1 MFRFQIFGIPVQVQ
15 PFFWIVLFF
24 LGGGLREQSWN
35 ALGLLEVALFVLAG
49 FLSIMVHEL
58 GHALTGKAFGAPT
71 AITLHGFGGYASFPS
86 GSFTRKQNFAVTF
99 AGPAAQI
106 ALGLAVLGLHFF
118 LRMPSPAL
126 AGFVADLAWISLVWA
141 VINLLPVV
149 PLDGGHLVLSALGP
163 ARIEADWALAGVN
176 DTNDYLGPA
185 YALLIYSRAL
195 TSCGDATQGLAFI
208 DKALRVDLKHAYVVV
223 GPDTFEE
230 NKTTRRLVFA
240 ADDLRTTIA
249 ACKDVRCATT
259 ISSDGLV
266 LDLDDAGSSSYWAH
280 VQPMQY
286 SGSLDAGGLVLHIDK
301 PDRLTGTLK
310 IDNSGVT
317 STIEFD
323 APLVKS
329 FGHVE

>member
-1 MFRFQIFGIPVQVQ
+1 MDHLAVPCLIIA
-15 PFFWIVLFF
+15 
-24 LGGGLREQSWN
+24 
-35 ALGLLEVALFVLAG
+35 ALSA
-49 FLSIMVHEL
+49 
-58 GHALTGKAFGAPT
+58 
-71 AITLHGFGGYASFPS
+71 
-86 GSFTRKQNFAVTF
+86 
-99 AGPAAQI
+99 PAAPLER
-106 ALGLAVLGLHFF
+106 A
-118 LRMPSPAL
+118 
-126 AGFVADLAWISLVWA
+126 AGDRAQGTLVVQA
-141 VINLLPVV
+141 
-149 PLDGGHLVLSALGP
+149 
-163 ARIEADWALAGVN
+163 E
-176 DTNDYLGPA
+176 
-185 YALLIYSRAL
+185 
-195 TSCGDATQGLAFI
+195 

-317 STIEFD
+317 ATIEFD

-329 FGHVE
+329 FGHGE